1 MFNFY
6 HNTSKVTY
14 TFGLWFGDSVWKLN
28 SYNYYNSYFNFNFT
42 QMRQQKYTASVKFK
56 GLQTSAFQIET
67 NFRKE
72 KNPGKSLNQ
81 VMITRRLE

>member
-1 MFNFY
+1 
-6 HNTSKVTY
+6 
-14 TFGLWFGDSVWKLN
+14 
-28 SYNYYNSYFNFNFT
+28 
-42 QMRQQKYTASVKFK
+42 MRQQKYTASVKFK